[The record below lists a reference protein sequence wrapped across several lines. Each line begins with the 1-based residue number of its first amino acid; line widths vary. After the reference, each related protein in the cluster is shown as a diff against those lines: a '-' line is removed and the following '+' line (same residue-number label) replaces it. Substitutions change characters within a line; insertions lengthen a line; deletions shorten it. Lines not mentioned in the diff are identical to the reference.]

1 MSDASRA
8 MNGLRRIV
16 RALRAGNSE
25 MERAIGVSSAQLFA
39 LREIA
44 RRPGE
49 SLSQLA
55 AATLTTQSSVS
66 EVVTRLIHNGL
77 VVRKVAADDH
87 RRTELVATRVGRAS
101 LAKAPETA
109 QEKLL
114 TGFRS
119 LPKSRQQEIA
129 AGLEAWIGA
138 AQLEHLTPT
147 MFFENEAEHRR
158 SPQGPESTTGI
169 TSRDKESA
177 CRASMRSMSA
187 RP

>member
-1 MSDASRA
+1 

-66 EVVTRLIHNGL
+66 EVVTRLIQQGL
-77 VVRKVAADDH
+77 VTRKVAADDH
-87 RRTELVATRVGRAS
+87 RRTELEATRLGRAS
-101 LAKAPETA
+101 LANAPETS

-119 LPKSRQQEIA
+119 LSETKQRQIA
-129 AGLEAWIGA
+129 AGLEAWIQA
-138 AQLEHLTPT
+138 AGLEHLAPT
-147 MFFENEAEHRR
+147 MFFESE
-158 SPQGPESTTGI
+158 I
-169 TSRDKESA
+169 
-177 CRASMRSMSA
+177 
-187 RP
+187 

>member
-1 MSDASRA
+1 

-44 RRPGE
+44 RRPGR
-49 SLSQLA
+49 SLSDLA

-66 EVVTRLIHNGL
+66 EVVARLIQQKL

-87 RRTELVATRVGRAS
+87 RRTELVPTRVGRAA
-101 LAKAPETA
+101 LAGAPETA

-114 TGFRS
+114 AGFRS
-119 LPKSRQQEIA
+119 LPESHRQRIA
-129 AGLEAWIGA
+129 AGLEAWIESA
-138 AQLEHLTPT
+138 RLEHLTPT
-147 MFFENEAEHRR
+147 MFFENEREHQR
-158 SPQGPESTTGI
+158 
-169 TSRDKESA
+169 
-177 CRASMRSMSA
+177 
-187 RP
+187 